1 MFDLISVFCVLCY
14 FERLYL
20 VCVRLSTRIFCVLL
34 LSFYSLVQGAAGMW
48 NFRTREPVASA
59 LDGIEFALASWGRH
73 PQLAKSREH
82 HSVSGKLTSPSQKS
96 IDVSVRLYA
105 DRDEPGVFVVDCTLK
120 EGSRFDFASLFAQL
134 EHELGGNERDE
145 VWLCFHPVFA
155 ASLRCSSFLY
165 SLLVCAFSSSFRFSF
180 VARFFNTERAA
191 GAPPPKC
198 GAKGEI

>member
-1 MFDLISVFCVLCY
+1 
-14 FERLYL
+14 
-20 VCVRLSTRIFCVLL
+20 
-34 LSFYSLVQGAAGMW
+34 MW
-48 NFRTREPVASA
+48 NFRTREPAASA

-105 DRDEPGVFVVDCTLK
+105 DREEPGVFVVDCTLK

-145 VWLCFHPVFA
+145 VWLCFTLFCR
-155 ASLRCSSFLY
+155 LFEMFFFLY
-165 SLLVCAFSSSFRFSF
+165 SLLVCAFSSSFRFSLWLVF
-180 VARFFNTERAA
+180 STQSALPAHLHLSAAQKERFDEMIEA
-191 GAPPPKC
+191 
-198 GAKGEI
+198 